1 MKRIC
6 GLRFL
11 SLLDFGD
18 EINSL
23 IKNKD
28 EEKIRQRAT
37 KELIDL
43 SGKDMTNHLSPLPF
57 TAALISLM
65 LIILFAFNTAFILH
79 PFHLQPSFFAAIY
92 FLTTLIFLL
101 IVIFAG
107 GMIARGKAV
116 GLHVFGAAFV
126 FIVFQFCVSASLQ
139 LIDREDQF
147 VKKVIVF
154 FIMFIA
160 IGFCR
165 KLMNGPSFIRFVL
178 YRITMRLS
186 IAARKITRN

>member
-6 GLRFL
+6 GVKFS
-11 SLLDFGD
+11 SLLEFGN

-43 SGKDMTNHLSPLPF
+43 SGKNMANHFSPLPF
-57 TAALISLM
+57 TAALICLM
-65 LIILFAFNTAFILH
+65 LIVFFAFNTAFILH
-79 PFHLQPSFFAAIY
+79 PLHLQPSHFAAIY
-92 FLTTLIFLL
+92 FLTTLTFLL
-101 IVIFAG
+101 IVLFAG

-139 LIDREDQF
+139 LIDSEDQF

-154 FIMFIA
+154 FTMFIA
-160 IGFCR
+160 IGICR

-186 IAARKITRN
+186 MEARKIIRN